1 MGRNSDHITM
11 KAYKSAESDDVK
23 IIQCLVEQQ
32 NRRQKICFWCQETK
46 VSIVI
51 MTPEIADDYFFIK
64 NQEMEIMLLKRFSQ
78 YYFGEVSGHNSKTNE
93 SMTQIS
99 LRVVNKIK
107 RDLEWK
113 CVTLKSVVDPWAQLS
128 RLIKHEH
135 EPNKYFDAMRNVNL
149 PPRKRRKFLK

>member
-1 MGRNSDHITM
+1 M

-23 IIQCLVEQQ
+23 IIQCLVGQQ

-78 YYFGEVSGHNSKTNE
+78 YYFWRGQRPQFKNE
-93 SMTQIS
+93 
-99 LRVVNKIK
+99 RKHDANKFA
-107 RDLEWK
+107 RG
-113 CVTLKSVVDPWAQLS
+113 Q
-128 RLIKHEH
+128 
-135 EPNKYFDAMRNVNL
+135 
-149 PPRKRRKFLK
+149 